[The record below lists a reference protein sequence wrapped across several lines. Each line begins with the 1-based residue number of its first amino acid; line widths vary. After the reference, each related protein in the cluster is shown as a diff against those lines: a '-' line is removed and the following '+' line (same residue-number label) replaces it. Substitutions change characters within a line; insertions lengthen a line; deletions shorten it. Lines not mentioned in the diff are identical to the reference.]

1 MAKIK
6 KIFLFLIIIVV
17 LCYILMFKNNFLI
30 HNNLKNKLDQQKIQ
44 IQKNSEINI
53 SDQKYTIK
61 ENSQTFKDKHL
72 LDFIEKIYLQ
82 LQNKIHTIN
91 DELKKCQTKNY
102 NLNEQFV
109 HNYKKLE
116 EINQKISQITNSL
129 NKKQQM
135 LIQNKISTFKVDSLT
150 PLQQQIHHL
159 RKKQSQ
165 LAEEIKNIK
174 IQIKTIKTDKI
185 DLEQAKSI
193 YHSVLYELSQYNNN
207 ITITIEN

>member
-1 MAKIK
+1 
-6 KIFLFLIIIVV
+6 
-17 LCYILMFKNNFLI
+17 
-30 HNNLKNKLDQQKIQ
+30 
-44 IQKNSEINI
+44 
-53 SDQKYTIK
+53 
-61 ENSQTFKDKHL
+61 
-72 LDFIEKIYLQ
+72 
-82 LQNKIHTIN
+82 
-91 DELKKCQTKNY
+91 
-102 NLNEQFV
+102 
-109 HNYKKLE
+109 

-129 NKKQQM
+129 NKKQQT

-159 RKKQSQ
+159 KKKQSQ